1 MKKIFTGGTILTMA
15 DDHDTEAV
23 YIQDNVIM
31 AKGTLTQCKKLAG
44 DDFEIVDLKGQC
56 MTPGF
61 VDTHTH
67 PMMLGM
73 CRIWADLDYPKVAS
87 IQDLIHAL
95 KDHAMTLEKGQA
107 IKGYAF
113 DQRNF
118 KEKRHPTAM
127 DLDKVSTDVYVQI
140 MHASGHCN
148 VVNTKLLRAIGVKE
162 DTPDPAGGA
171 LGRDENGIPNGQLF
185 DSANDL
191 LSGLDGVR
199 PENHGP
205 NIHMPDTPEKLM
217 ERFEV
222 GQEFFVKAGITTVN
236 EVQLTKQELNTY
248 LKARDENKLKMRMEM
263 SFLSNYLDDVIKLGF
278 NSDFGD
284 NWLSIGSIKFY
295 SDASLL
301 SGTANVSTGYIDSE
315 RHKGYNYHEAQE
327 MIDLLV
333 KAHKNRLH
341 TLTHACGDGAV
352 DPIIDAI
359 EKAQEED
366 PWPEAIHRVEH
377 AGMVTEEQ
385 AVRMGKLD
393 MVPSTQPE
401 FLYLY
406 GDGVVEAVGEAKGI
420 EFMPMARFHKYC
432 KLYTISSDAPVTTP
446 NPMEAIC
453 TATTRKTIQGTV
465 LCPKQAISVE
475 DGLKAYTING
485 AKALRRDHIA
495 GSIEVGKLADFA
507 VLSSSPL
514 DLKENELEK
523 MRDIVVTE
531 TWLNGK
537 KIYERSL

>member
-15 DDHDTEAV
+15 DDKQVEAV
-23 YIQDNVIM
+23 YVEGNVIK
-31 AKGTLTQCKKLAG
+31 AKGSFDDCRKAAG
-44 DDFEIVDLKGQC
+44 SDFELIDLEGKC

-73 CRIWADLDYPKVAS
+73 CRIWADLDYPKVAG
-87 IQDLIHAL
+87 IDDLINAL
-95 KDHAMTLEKGQA
+95 KEHAETLPEGEA

-118 KEKRHPTAM
+118 KEKRHPTAA
-127 DLDKVSTDVYVQI
+127 DLDRVSTDVYVQI

-148 VVNTKLLRAIGVKE
+148 VVNTKLLRAIGVND
-162 DTPDPAGGA
+162 DTLDPPGGA

-205 NIHMPDTPEKLM
+205 NIHMPDSEENLM
-217 ERFEV
+217 KRFEV
-222 GQEFFVKAGITTVN
+222 GQDFFVRAGITTVN

-248 LKARDENKLKMRMEM
+248 LRARDQGRLKMRMEM

-301 SGTANVSTGYIDSE
+301 SGTANVSTGYIDSD
-315 RHKGYNYHEAQE
+315 RHEGYNYHEAQE
-327 MIDLLV
+327 MIEILV

-359 EKAQEED
+359 EKAQAED
-366 PWPEAIHRVEH
+366 PWPQAIHRVEH
-377 AGMVTEEQ
+377 AGLVTEEQ
-385 AVRMGKLD
+385 AVRMGKAG

-406 GDGVVEAVGEAKGI
+406 GDGVVNGVGEAKGK
-420 EFMPMARFHKYC
+420 EFMPMARFKKHC
-432 KLYTISSDAPVTTP
+432 KMFTISSDAPVTTP

-453 TATTRKTIQGTV
+453 TAVTRKTIKGTV
-465 LCPKQAISVE
+465 LCPEQAITVE
-475 DGLKAYTING
+475 DGLRAYTIYA

-507 VLSSSPL
+507 ILSSSPL
-514 DLKENELEK
+514 DLKEDEIEK
-523 MRDIVVTE
+523 MREIAVLE
-531 TWLNGK
+531 TWLDGK
-537 KIYERSL
+537 KVYEITK